1 MYINMTPD
9 KTNKTLHASQDDTT
23 RQFKFKLVSDSQV
36 LDTSDSIPPVIYDV
50 EPDGIE
56 QLLPVNSST
65 PTTTPIIADIQY
77 PDELRENQE
86 FFDRITPTT
95 LKGQAKIEKI
105 KGNTLVFNQ
114 LVQNGN
120 FADTSNWLTSNSS
133 ISVSN
138 NEATITFNQQ
148 WASVRSNCNLVY
160 NHKYY
165 VKADIK
171 MDTTGNTRIGLGDAG
186 YMSRQGVYL
195 QFNPSDANYHTYEIY
210 GTLNEVTGASDKSI
224 VIQNSDNSSRTGYI
238 KNVIVIDLT
247 LMFGSGNE
255 PTSVSDFE
263 TWLSNNIGL
272 LPYYDYNAGS
282 LLSFNGT
289 GIKSVGFN
297 QWDEEWEVGSID
309 GNGDNSVNNSVI
321 RSKNYIR
328 VLGGNTLY
336 FFIPKPIVVHKY
348 AGDYSYLGN
357 NYLSGSTTYVL
368 PSECQYI
375 RFRTDTSYGT
385 TYNNDICVNYSS
397 SEDGTYKPYTENT
410 IDLPTSTYFPT
421 GMKSAG
427 TVYDELTESKAI
439 TRIGA
444 VDMGTLTW
452 TYDSANNRFKSNAI
466 SDILPP
472 SSASVSANAVCGKY
486 PVLSYTSSVA
496 TDKTMTVIFQ
506 GSAAVGQ
513 LWVHDSSF
521 TSASA
526 FASAM
531 SGVYLYYEFAT
542 PTEEDIESC
551 SLVSED
557 IEIPLEYDSGFLV
570 CDSNGLTSK
579 AGFIPCKVKMAKEDE
594 ILYSQLIN
602 LHVERKP

>member
-23 RQFKFKLVSDSQV
+23 RQFKFKLVNDSQV

-50 EPDGIE
+50 EPNGIE

-65 PTTTPIIADIQY
+65 PTTSPIIADIQY

-86 FFDRITPTT
+86 FVERITPTT

-114 LVQNGN
+114 LVNVNVASNYINFDNGVI
-120 FADTSNWLTSNSS
+120 SLTGTPTGRVDLMTNNIEH
-133 ISVSN
+133 IS
-138 NEATITFNQQ
+138 
-148 WASVRSNCNLVY
+148 
-160 NHKYY
+160 NHKYLLISNTLANPNNVQFTLGMSNGTPWVTNVGTIGDHSQLY
-165 VKADIK
+165 TNSYRTKLSFYDVENKDLTGIK
-171 MDTTGNTRIGLGDAG
+171 MTCAI
-186 YMSRQGVYL
+186 
-195 QFNPSDANYHTYEIY
+195 F
-210 GTLNEVTGASDKSI
+210 
-224 VIQNSDNSSRTGYI
+224 
-238 KNVIVIDLT
+238 DLT
-247 LMFGSGNE
+247 QMFGAGNE
-255 PTSVSDFE
+255 PTSVSDF
-263 TWLSNNIGL
+263 TDLFP
-272 LPYYDYNAGS
+272 LPYYNYNAGS

-289 GIKSVGFN
+289 GIKSIGFN
-297 QWDEEWEVGSID
+297 QWDEEWELGTINGS
-309 GNGDNSVNNSVI
+309 GELQPSTTEI
-321 RSKNYIR
+321 RTKNYIQ
-328 VLGGNTLY
+328 VLPNTSY
-336 FFIPKPIVVHKY
+336 YVATPGVQVFHYY

-357 NYLSGSTTYVL
+357 QHVGNSMALNL
-368 PSECQYI
+368 PSQTRYVK
-375 RFRTDTSYGT
+375 FRCANTYGT
-385 TYNNDICVNYSS
+385 VYKNDICVNISDSS
-397 SEDGTYKPYTENT
+397 KNGTYEPYKETT
-410 IDLPTSTYFPT
+410 TSLPTSTYFPT

-427 TVYDELTESKAI
+427 SIYDELTESKAI

-444 VDMGTLTW
+444 VDLGTLTW

-486 PVLSYTSSVA
+486 PVLSYNNSVA

-531 SGVYLYYEFAT
+531 NGVYLYYELKT
-542 PTEEDIESC
+542 STEEDIESC

-557 IEIPLEYDSGFLV
+557 VEIPLEYDSGFLV
-570 CDSNGLTSK
+570 CDSEGLTTKS
-579 AGFIPCKVKMAKEDE
+579 GFIPCKIKQIKGDQT
-594 ILYSQLIN
+594 IYSQLIN
-602 LHVERKP
+602 LHVERRP